1 MENKRTGKSPA
12 PISDETVDLSH
23 NLPSQ
28 KLCAAVDS
36 LHKVMDGGLFQ
47 EALAI
52 SNEQCKNLINQQ
64 NMLFKDL
71 TQQVR
76 SVEESNSV
84 LVRSLQ
90 ENNRSVTSRLEIAID
105 RQAALKTETVQEM
118 QRTSAKV
125 IEFGIERFAEKV
137 DEATADVKTKLKE
150 TEKEISELKEQ
161 IHFERGFRK
170 FLFWTTP
177 LMLLAQTLLSIFL
190 LLK

>member
-1 MENKRTGKSPA
+1 
-12 PISDETVDLSH
+12 
-23 NLPSQ
+23 
-28 KLCAAVDS
+28 
-36 LHKVMDGGLFQ
+36 
-47 EALAI
+47 
-52 SNEQCKNLINQQ
+52 
-64 NMLFKDL
+64 
-71 TQQVR
+71 
-76 SVEESNSV
+76 
-84 LVRSLQ
+84 
-90 ENNRSVTSRLEIAID
+90 
-105 RQAALKTETVQEM
+105 M

>member
-1 MENKRTGKSPA
+1 
-12 PISDETVDLSH
+12 
-23 NLPSQ
+23 
-28 KLCAAVDS
+28 
-36 LHKVMDGGLFQ
+36 
-47 EALAI
+47 
-52 SNEQCKNLINQQ
+52 
-64 NMLFKDL
+64 
-71 TQQVR
+71 
-76 SVEESNSV
+76 
-84 LVRSLQ
+84 
-90 ENNRSVTSRLEIAID
+90 
-105 RQAALKTETVQEM
+105 
-118 QRTSAKV
+118 V